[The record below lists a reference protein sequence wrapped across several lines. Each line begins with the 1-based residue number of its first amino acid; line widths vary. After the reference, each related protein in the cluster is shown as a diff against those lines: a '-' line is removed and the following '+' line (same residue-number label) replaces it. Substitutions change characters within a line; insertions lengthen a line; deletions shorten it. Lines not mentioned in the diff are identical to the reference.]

1 MPTPPHSSELNF
13 HMITDF
19 VECTFANVDKRIIN
33 LKRASILGSSYL
45 NPRVIE
51 GLINIK
57 YNSNPLSMSFP

>member
-1 MPTPPHSSELNF
+1 MPAPLHSSELIL
-13 HMITDF
+13 HMLTAF
-19 VECTFANVDKRIIN
+19 VECTFADVGNRVIN
-33 LKRASILGSSYL
+33 LKTASILGSSYL